1 MADLKKGLP
10 QGGTTRSSGGES
22 SAVAPGKPGAVS
34 PTYSGGDKKGQ
45 KGGKKGERR
54 ETREETGVR
63 GVNMEDIGIEKELRV
78 RLDRGELENVL
89 STGRY
94 DILMEED
101 LSDVTGSTLSLFT
114 GSEDASSDG
123 EKKRT
128 RRKRQ
133 RKRSNSDSEGEREG
147 RGHEDRIEAMKAAVL
162 EGQRNFDQ
170 RLGVIRA
177 TWGGDPM
184 KLQWTADALRSKIEA
199 CADIITVTVKK
210 CGNLKGTTIRDI
222 KDAVEAIRDAADL
235 LKNRSVTKENT
246 VLAAKVASLEGQVA
260 GQRAE
265 NQRISQEILELRAAL
280 KDAQVQAAV
289 SPSTSAAGGPAQSGE
304 LAVGPK
310 ALEQLEDRIA
320 RRLESRLDTRLARIE
335 ERLPPVPEARP
346 TPTAPAVRAS
356 GSAGPKGKGRGKATA
371 PAPAAIA
378 PAAVSQAAPIGVQEP
393 APAPRAMTE
402 SWVTVARRG
411 AMSQGKKAA
420 KKPAE
425 TKSPPQKAATAGKRR
440 KPRLRPP
447 RSAAVV
453 LSLQPGA
460 AEKGVTYAALL
471 REAKEKVSLESIG
484 ITELHYRQ
492 AITGARILELPG
504 AASGDKADSLAEKLR
519 EVLPAEVVQVS
530 RPVKTADLRIVG
542 LDDTATPTDVVA
554 AVARYGGC
562 AEQEVKAGEVRRSES
577 GNAATWVRC
586 PMVAAKKLQA
596 EGRLRVGWV
605 SAHVTVLDPKPMR
618 CYRCLLQ
625 GHVGTQCKSA
635 VDRSLA
641 CFRCGGEG
649 HKAAG
654 CTAPP
659 HCVYCAAAGR
669 PANHAVGSGKACSRG
684 SRAQARAEETEAM
697 EAESGPSPPTQSL
710 SAADAGASAVT

>member
-1 MADLKKGLP
+1 MSRVL
-10 QGGTTRSSGGES
+10 E
-22 SAVAPGKPGAVS
+22 
-34 PTYSGGDKKGQ
+34 
-45 KGGKKGERR
+45 ERER
-54 ETREETGVR
+54 VVNR
-63 GVNMEDIGIEKELRV
+63 GDIGIEKELRV
-78 RLDRGELENVL
+78 SLERGELENVL

-101 LSDVTGSTLSLFT
+101 LSDVTGSSTSLFT
-114 GSEDASSDG
+114 GSDDG
-123 EKKRT
+123 NTDTERKRT

-133 RKRSNSDSEGEREG
+133 RQRSHSDSEGEGTRA
-147 RGHEDRIEAMKAAVL
+147 RVKEDRIEAMKAAVL
-162 EGQRNFDQ
+162 EGQRNFEQ

-199 CADIITVTVKK
+199 CADIVNVTIKK

-222 KDAVEAIRDAADL
+222 RDAVDAIRDAADI
-235 LKNRSVTKENT
+235 LKNRSVAKENS

-265 NQRISQEILELRAAL
+265 NQKVSQEILELRAAL
-280 KDAQVQAAV
+280 RDAQAQAAV
-289 SPSTSAAGGPAQSGE
+289 GPSTSAAGGPAHAGE
-304 LAVGPK
+304 LAVG
-310 ALEQLEDRIA
+310 ARTLEQLEDRIA
-320 RRLESRLDTRLARIE
+320 RRLESRLDNRLARIE
-335 ERLPPVPEARP
+335 ERLPPVPEVRP

-425 TKSPPQKAATAGKRR
+425 TKSPPQKAATAGKQKR

-471 REAKEKVSLESIG
+471 MEAKEKVSLETIG
-484 ITELHYRQ
+484 ITELRYRQ

-542 LDDTATPTDVVA
+542 LDDTTTSADVVA
-554 AVARYGGC
+554 AVARSGDC
-562 AEQEVKAGEVRRSES
+562 AEQEVKAGKF
-577 GNAATWVRC
+577 A
-586 PMVAAKKLQA
+586 
-596 EGRLRVGWV
+596 
-605 SAHVTVLDPKPMR
+605 
-618 CYRCLLQ
+618 
-625 GHVGTQCKSA
+625 
-635 VDRSLA
+635 DRSLA
-641 CFRCGGEG
+641 VRLCGF
-649 HKAAG
+649 AAQWW
-654 CTAPP
+654 PLK
-659 HCVYCAAAGR
+659 
-669 PANHAVGSGKACSRG
+669 SSRG
-684 SRAQARAEETEAM
+684 RAA
-697 EAESGPSPPTQSL
+697 
-710 SAADAGASAVT
+710 

>member
-1 MADLKKGLP
+1 MADLKKGIP

-45 KGGKKGERR
+45 KGGKKGERSESRR
-54 ETREETGVR
+54 ELTSER
-63 GVNMEDIGIEKELRV
+63 ELRV
-78 RLDRGELENVL
+78 MLERGELESVL

-101 LSDVTGSTLSLFT
+101 LSDLTGSTTSLFT
-114 GSEDASSDG
+114 GSEDGNSDA
-123 EKKRT
+123 ERKRG

-133 RKRSNSDSEGEREG
+133 RKRSRSDSEGESEG
-147 RGHEDRIEAMKAAVL
+147 ARARVTEDRIEAMKAAVKA
-162 EGQRNFDQ
+162 GQKNFDE
-170 RLGVIRA
+170 RIGVIRA

-199 CADIITVTVKK
+199 CADIVNVTIKK

-222 KDAVEAIRDAADL
+222 RDAVDAIRDAADI
-235 LKNRSVTKENT
+235 LKNRSVAKENS
-246 VLAAKVASLEGQVA
+246 VLAAKVASLEGQVV
-260 GQRAE
+260 GQKAE
-265 NQRISQEILELRAAL
+265 NEKISQEILELRTAL
-280 KDAQVQAAV
+280 REAQAQVTV
-289 SPSTSAAGGPAQSGE
+289 GPSMSAAGNPAQLE
-304 LAVGPK
+304 AVGHE
-310 ALEQLEDRIA
+310 ALQELEDRVA
-320 RRLESRLDTRLARIE
+320 RRLENRLDARLARIE
-335 ERLPPVPEARP
+335 ERLPPAPVVRP
-346 TPTAPAVRAS
+346 TTTPPAVRAS
-356 GSAGPKGKGRGKATA
+356 GSAGPKGKGRGKASA

-378 PAAVSQAAPIGVQEP
+378 PAATSQAAPIGVQEP
-393 APAPRAMTE
+393 APAPRAATE
-402 SWVTVARRG
+402 NWVTVVRRG
-411 AMSQGKKAA
+411 AKNPDKKAA
-420 KKPAE
+420 NKPAA
-425 TKSPPQKAATAGKRR
+425 TKSQPQKAATAGKKKR

-447 RSAAVV
+447 RSAAIV

-471 REAKEKVSLESIG
+471 REAKDKVCLEDIG
-484 ITELHYRQ
+484 VTELRYRQ

-542 LDDTATPTDVVA
+542 LDDTTTPADVVV
-554 AVARYGGC
+554 AVARSGGC
-562 AEQEVKAGEVRRSES
+562 AEQDIKVGEIRRSAS
-577 GNAATWVRC
+577 GTAAAWVRC
-586 PMVAAKKLQA
+586 PVVAAKKLETEA
-596 EGRLRVGWV
+596 RIKVGWV
-605 SAHVTVLDPKPMR
+605 SAHVTVLDPKPAR

-625 GHVGTQCKSA
+625 GHVGAQCKSA
-635 VDRSLA
+635 VDRSQA

-654 CTAPP
+654 CTSPP
-659 HCVYCAAAGR
+659 HCVYCASAGR
-669 PANHAVGSGKACSRG
+669 PANHSVGSGKNCSRG
-684 SRAQARAEETEAM
+684 SRATARAEESEAM
-697 EAESGPSPPTQSL
+697 EAEPGPSPPTQSL